1 MKKLSILLLP
11 FLVCTL
17 SFLVPHKEPKNALLL
32 VCQGNEEFSRDNQRA
47 EEILFLREEMESLI
61 KEGNIPIVIECDK
74 DIAWLYL
81 NDPMG
86 RDYPEVD
93 FESNYFEIILD
104 LFPLKINK
112 ELKKSLKKGNKTF
125 MEKLGIEYVIED
137 GEVFSKIDYDKFE
150 KFMF

>member
-1 MKKLSILLLP
+1 
-11 FLVCTL
+11 
-17 SFLVPHKEPKNALLL
+17 
-32 VCQGNEEFSRDNQRA
+32 
-47 EEILFLREEMESLI
+47 MESLI

-86 RDYPEVD
+86 RDYPEVN

-125 MEKLGIEYVIED
+125 IEKLGIEYVIED

>member
-17 SFLVPHKEPKNALLL
+17 AFLVPNKEPKNALLL

-47 EEILFLREEMESLI
+47 EEILLLREEMESLI

-86 RDYPEVD
+86 RDYPEVN